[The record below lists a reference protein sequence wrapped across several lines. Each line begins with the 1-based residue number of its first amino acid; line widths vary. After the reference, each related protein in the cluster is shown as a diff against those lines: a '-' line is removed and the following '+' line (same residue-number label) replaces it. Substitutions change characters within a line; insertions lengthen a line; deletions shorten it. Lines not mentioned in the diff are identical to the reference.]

1 MSEFNKTKTIRVS
14 DDTIKMLGKEREGF
28 ETPDQCLQR
37 ILSGRSCKKG
47 ENNDDIGGR
56 EHYYDKYGNHY
67 SCDKDKKNLAVHL
80 DPNIYT
86 IEE

>member
-37 ILSGRSCKKG
+37 ILSGRTCKKD
-47 ENNDDIGGR
+47 ENKTDIVT
-56 EHYYDKYGNHY
+56 HKPYYDKYGNY
-67 SCDKDKKNLAVHL
+67 FTYDEEKKSWTIHL
-80 DPNIYT
+80 DPKNT
-86 IEE
+86 RVVD